1 MDNIKISIESRDA
14 DTDMEEPMAILLME
28 PETILT
34 TQDNENIGKLTS
46 FKVCLCRY
54 SITRFRLSPDKSLR
68 IQPTTL
74 SYFH

>member
-1 MDNIKISIESRDA
+1 MDDIKISIED

-34 TQDNENIGKLTS
+34 TQDNENIGKLTC
-46 FKVCLCRY
+46 FKVWVHRY
-54 SITRFRLSPDKSLR
+54 FITRFRLSPDRSLR

>member
-1 MDNIKISIESRDA
+1 MEDIKISIDD
-14 DTDMEEPMAILLME
+14 DTNMEEPMAILLME

-46 FKVCLCRY
+46 FKVCVCRY
-54 SITRFRLSPDKSLR
+54 SITRFHLSLNRVLR
-68 IQPTTL
+68 IQCPL